1 MTAVSYNAEE
11 KRAWNSLR
19 KFVVIQ
25 VKTKKKLGGTEMF
38 RRVSISVILCLFTL
52 QVGVAQQPGEISY
65 HDQSVFPSGKKGER
79 IQALIDTVN
88 ANDPDRV
95 RQFVQEHF
103 TEKFRNFAP
112 IDQHIDVFLG
122 FFRET
127 GGIDFHSIRTYVPE
141 RKRETIVILKDRL
154 LESWMALTVR
164 FDEKNDFLINGAS
177 FNTACTPSNVKESKI
192 TEKQLLQEVKD
203 MMQRLTKADVFSGTL
218 LIAKGDKVLLSFVG
232 GEASKRF
239 HVPNNM
245 DTKFNLGSMNKMF
258 TATSI
263 MQLVEKDLL
272 ALDDPISKYV
282 DESWLPKDVTSK
294 ITIHHLL
301 THTSG
306 LGSYFNETYMK
317 GSRDLFRN
325 VDDFK
330 PLVQGEKLAFEPG
343 SRFRYSNTG
352 MLLLGVV
359 IESVTGESY
368 FDYVRKNIYEPAGMK
383 NSDSYEM
390 DYPVE
395 NLAIGYSPERK
406 SPYGWQNNLYK
417 HVIKGGPAGGG
428 FSTVGDLHRF
438 ALAIQSGKLVSKESL
453 NKLWKDHTGENYG
466 YGFRLSEGPYGTVVG
481 HSGGFDGING
491 SLAIFLDMGYIVAV
505 LSNYDRGASP
515 VARKIE
521 DLLSRIE

>member
-1 MTAVSYNAEE
+1 M
-11 KRAWNSLR
+11 LR
-19 KFVVIQ
+19 K
-25 VKTKKKLGGTEMF
+25 
-38 RRVSISVILCLFTL
+38 VSTVLILCLLIL
-52 QVGVAQQPGEISY
+52 QVASAQQPGEISY
-65 HDQSVFPSGKKGER
+65 HDESVFPSGKRGER

-88 ANDPDRV
+88 ANDPERV
-95 RQFVQEHF
+95 QQFVQEHF
-103 TEKFRNFAP
+103 TEKFRSFAP
-112 IDQHIDVFLG
+112 IEQHIDVFLG

-141 RKRETIVILKDRL
+141 RKGETVVILKDRL
-154 LESWMALTVR
+154 LDNWVALVVR
-164 FDEKNDFLINGAS
+164 FDEKNDFLISGAS
-177 FNTACTPSNVKESKI
+177 FNTARTPSNVKESNI
-192 TEKQLLQEVKD
+192 TEEQLLQEVKKV
-203 MMQRLTKADVFSGTL
+203 MERLTKADVFSGTL
-218 LIAKGDKVLLSFVG
+218 LIAKGDKVLMTFEG

-282 DESWLPKDVTSK
+282 DESWLPEEITSK

-317 GSRDLFRN
+317 GSRELFRY

-330 PLVQGEKLAFEPG
+330 PLVQGEKPAFEPG
-343 SRFRYSNTG
+343 ERFHYSNTG

-359 IESVTGESY
+359 IESVTGQSY

-383 NSDSYEM
+383 NSDSFEM
-390 DYPVE
+390 DHPVE
-395 NLAIGYSPERK
+395 NLAIGYSPDRS
-406 SPYGWQNNLYK
+406 SPYGWKNNLYE

-438 ALAIQSGKLVSKESL
+438 ALALLAGKLVSKESMD
-453 NKLWKDHTGENYG
+453 KMWTDYAGENYG
-466 YGFRLSEGPYGTVVG
+466 YGFRISEGSFGKAVG
-481 HSGGFDGING
+481 HSGGFSGING
-491 SLAIFLDMGYIVAV
+491 NLSLFLDKGYIAAV
-505 LSNYDRGASP
+505 LSNYSRGASP

-521 DLLSRIE
+521 DLIARIE

>member
-1 MTAVSYNAEE
+1 MY
-11 KRAWNSLR
+11 R
-19 KFVVIQ
+19 K
-25 VKTKKKLGGTEMF
+25 
-38 RRVSISVILCLFTL
+38 VSIVIILSLLIL
-52 QVGVAQQPGEISY
+52 QGASAQQPGEISY
-65 HDQSVFPSGKKGER
+65 HDESVFPSGKMGER

-88 ANDPDRV
+88 ANDPNRV
-95 RQFVQEHF
+95 RHFVQEHF
-103 TEKFRNFAP
+103 TEKFRDFAP
-112 IDQHIDVFLG
+112 MEQHIDVFLG

-141 RKRETIVILKDRL
+141 RKGETVVILKDRL
-154 LESWMALTVR
+154 LDNWMALVIR
-164 FDEKNDFLINGAS
+164 FDEKNDFLISGAS
-177 FNTACTPSNVKESKI
+177 FNTARTPSNVKESNI
-192 TEKQLLQEVKD
+192 TEEQLIQEVKD

-218 LIAKGDKVLLSFVG
+218 LIAKGDKVLMTFVG

-263 MQLVEKDLL
+263 MQLVEKGLL

-282 DESWLPKDVTSK
+282 DESWLPEEITSK

-317 GSRDLFRN
+317 GSRELFRY
-325 VDDFK
+325 VEDFK
-330 PLVQGEKLAFEPG
+330 PLVKGEKPAFEPG
-343 SRFRYSNTG
+343 ERFRYSNTG

-359 IESVTGESY
+359 IESVTGQSY

-383 NSDSYEM
+383 DTDSFEM

-395 NLAIGYSPERK
+395 NLAIGYSPAPNR
-406 SPYGWQNNLYK
+406 PYGWKNNLYE

-438 ALAIQSGKLVSKESL
+438 GLALLSGKLVSKESME
-453 NKLWKDHTGENYG
+453 KMWTDHAGENYG
-466 YGFRLSEGPYGTVVG
+466 YGFRISEGSFGRAVG
-481 HSGGFDGING
+481 HSGGFSGING
-491 SLAIFLDMGYIVAV
+491 NLSLFLDKGYIAAV
-505 LSNYDRGASP
+505 LSNYSRGASP

-521 DLLSRIE
+521 DLIARIE

>member
-1 MTAVSYNAEE
+1 M
-11 KRAWNSLR
+11 LR
-19 KFVVIQ
+19 K
-25 VKTKKKLGGTEMF
+25 
-38 RRVSISVILCLFTL
+38 VSTVLILCLLIL
-52 QVGVAQQPGEISY
+52 QVASAQQPGEISY
-65 HDQSVFPSGKKGER
+65 HDESVFPSGKRGER

-88 ANDPDRV
+88 ANDPERV
-95 RQFVQEHF
+95 QQFVQEHF
-103 TEKFRNFAP
+103 TEKFRSFAP
-112 IDQHIDVFLG
+112 IEQHIDVFLG

-141 RKRETIVILKDRL
+141 RKGETVVILKDRL
-154 LESWMALTVR
+154 LDNWVALVVR
-164 FDEKNDFLINGAS
+164 FDEKNDFLISGAS
-177 FNTACTPSNVKESKI
+177 FNTARTPSNVKESNI
-192 TEKQLLQEVKD
+192 TEEQLLQEVKEV
-203 MMQRLTKADVFSGTL
+203 MERLTKADVFSGTL
-218 LIAKGDKVLLSFVG
+218 LIAKGDKVLMTFEG

-282 DESWLPKDVTSK
+282 DESWLPEEITSK

-317 GSRDLFRN
+317 GSRELFRY

-330 PLVQGEKLAFEPG
+330 PLVQGEKPAFEPG
-343 SRFRYSNTG
+343 ERFRYSNTG

-359 IESVTGESY
+359 IESVTGQSY

-383 NSDSYEM
+383 NSDSFEM
-390 DYPVE
+390 DHPVE
-395 NLAIGYSPERK
+395 NLAIGYSPDRS
-406 SPYGWQNNLYK
+406 SPYGWKNNLYE

-438 ALAIQSGKLVSKESL
+438 ALALLAGKLVSKESMD
-453 NKLWKDHTGENYG
+453 KMWTDYAGENYG
-466 YGFRLSEGPYGTVVG
+466 YGFRISEGSFGKAVG
-481 HSGGFDGING
+481 HSGGFSGING
-491 SLAIFLDMGYIVAV
+491 NLSLFLDKGYIAAV
-505 LSNYDRGASP
+505 LSNYSRGASP

-521 DLLSRIE
+521 DLIARIE

>member
-1 MTAVSYNAEE
+1 
-11 KRAWNSLR
+11 
-19 KFVVIQ
+19 
-25 VKTKKKLGGTEMF
+25 MF
-38 RRVSISVILCLFTL
+38 RRVLITLVLCLFTL
-52 QVGVAQQPGEISY
+52 QVAVAQQPGEISY
-65 HDQSVFPSGKKGER
+65 HDESVMPSGKKGER
-79 IQALIDTVN
+79 IQAIIDTVN

-103 TEKFRNFAP
+103 TEKFLNFAP
-112 IDQHIDVFLG
+112 MDQHIDVFLG

-127 GGIDFHSIRTYVPE
+127 GGIKFHSIRTYVPE
-141 RKRETIVILKDRL
+141 RKDETVVILKDRL
-154 LESWMALTVR
+154 LDSWWGLVLR
-164 FDEKNDFLINGAS
+164 FDEKNDFLIAGAS
-177 FNTACTPSNVKESKI
+177 FNTARTPSNVKEFNI
-192 TEKQLLQEVKD
+192 TEKQLLKEVKD
-203 MMQRLTKADVFSGTL
+203 MMQRLTKNDVFSGTL
-218 LIAKGDKVLLSFVG
+218 LIAKGDDVMMTFVG

-239 HVPNNM
+239 HVPNNI

-263 MQLVEKDLL
+263 MQLAEKGLL
-272 ALDDPISKYV
+272 SLDYPISKYV
-282 DESWLPKDVTSK
+282 DESWLPKEITSK

-317 GSRDLFRN
+317 GSRGLFRN
-325 VDDFK
+325 VEDFK
-330 PLVQGEKLAFEPG
+330 PLVKGEKPAFEPG
-343 SRFRYSNTG
+343 KRFRYSNTG

-359 IESVTGESY
+359 IESVTGQSY
-368 FDYVRKNIYEPAGMK
+368 FDYIHKNIYEPAGMK

-395 NLAIGYSPERK
+395 NLAIGYSPDRN

-428 FSTVGDLHRF
+428 FSTVNDLHCF

-453 NKLWKDHTGENYG
+453 NKLWTDHAGENYG
-466 YGFRLSEGPYGTVVG
+466 YGFRISEGPYGKVVG
-481 HSGGFDGING
+481 HSGGFSGING
-491 SLAIFLDMGYIVAV
+491 NLSIYLDKGYIVAV

-515 VARKIE
+515 VVGKIE
-521 DLLSRIE
+521 QLLARVE